1 MSWFG
6 RRNTDNI
13 YNHSSVGHSIG
24 YHLKPKSNA
33 TSDEPPTKSEPKKKK
48 RQSKPKPDVNTKTD
62 TDQPQP
68 KHKTI
73 TIVKSRPAIKS
84 SNKDI
89 IHSPASSKKA
99 VNSRAKTPITKD
111 NFI

>member
-24 YHLKPKSNA
+24 YHLKPKPNV
-33 TSDEPPTKSEPKKKK
+33 TSDEPPTKSKPKKKQ
-48 RQSKPKPDVNTKTD
+48 QSKPKSDVKTKKD

-68 KHKTI
+68 KYKTV

-89 IHSPASSKKA
+89 IHSPASFKKA
-99 VNSRAKTPITKD
+99 VNSRAKAPITKD